1 MIRYLLP
8 AFGIVALLF
17 VLAAACILL
26 SALISSDDSP
36 KPWDDDERE
45 YPAGTFSENER
56 L

>member
-1 MIRYLLP
+1 MRYLLP
-8 AFGIVALLF
+8 AFGISALLF
-17 VLAAACILL
+17 VAVAASILV
-26 SALISSDDSP
+26 SALISSDDAP